1 MDDPRI
7 PPTDPDSAPF
17 FAGCREGVLRVQQCA
32 RMSAW
37 LNSFRC

>member
-17 FAGCREGVLRVQQCA
+17 FAGCREGVLRSSSA
-32 RMSAW
+32 RKPAG
-37 LNSFRC
+37 